1 MTILAPNRPQ
11 IDYTDKDYEALR
23 RALFDFAAL
32 RLPEWTDRN
41 PADFGALMVDLF
53 AYMGDVVL
61 YYQDRLA
68 NESFLET
75 AGERS
80 SVLGHLR
87 LIGYELAPARPAF
100 AELDLTFNPGL
111 VSVIIPTGQQF
122 RAPNPKIPQIFEYNA
137 APLVI
142 TFASDQVE
150 TLASGKLLYRGLPVV
165 QGQTRGPE
173 VIGSSTGEPNQ
184 SFALAVGPV
193 QETSVEV
200 EVNEGAGW
208 VAWDRRDSLLYDL
221 GPDGRLRLSSPGDRV
236 YRLDRDAAGAARV
249 RFGGD
254 GRFGRMP
261 PFGAGNI
268 RARYF
273 AGGGSAGNVASGA
286 VREALVPIANL
297 FLVTNPDPASGG
309 TDAEATEDAVGLGPA
324 AFRARERA
332 VTVEDHATM
341 AFLAGGVA
349 KARARAANW
358 NQIDVFVAPA
368 GPALVPV
375 SESLRRR
382 LLAFFEDRRMAG
394 AMVRILSARAAV
406 VELAAEI
413 AFDQR
418 HRADAVRQAA
428 LDAVNA
434 VLDYSAVDFGQ
445 PVYLGTLHDAILRVE
460 GVRSASIRR
469 FRRAGSAGEAGIE
482 AALKAAGLPGLAQ
495 LPDVLRAALAGQ
507 IEADGRIDL
516 DFDEIPVAGAID
528 LTLVVAAS

>member
-1 MTILAPNRPQ
+1 MAYPAERPQ

-23 RALFDFAAL
+23 RALYDFAAL

-41 PADFGALMVDLF
+41 PSDFGALMVDLF

-68 NESFLET
+68 NEAFLDT
-75 AGERS
+75 AHERA

-87 LIGYELAPARPAF
+87 LIGYELAPAVPAS

-111 VSVIIPTGQQF
+111 VSVIIPTGAKF
-122 RAPNPKIPQIFEYNA
+122 RAPGSDGAQVFEYREP
-137 APLVI
+137 PLTI

-150 TLASGKLLYRGLPVV
+150 TLTSGRHLYRGLPVL
-165 QGQTRGPE
+165 QGETRGPE
-173 VIGSSTGEPNQ
+173 VVGSSTGEPNQ

-193 QETSVEV
+193 LAESLEV

-208 VAWDRRDSLLYDL
+208 VAWDQRDSLLYDI

-236 YRLDRDAAGAARV
+236 FRLDRDAAGGARL

-261 PFGAGNI
+261 AIGVGNI

-273 AGGGSAGNVASGA
+273 MGGGARGNVPSRA
-286 VREALVPIANL
+286 VREGLTPIANL
-297 FLVTNPDPASGG
+297 FQVANPVAAAGG
-309 TDAEATEDAVGLGPA
+309 SDAQSTSDAVRFGPA

-332 VTVEDHATM
+332 VTVEDHAAM

-349 KARARAANW
+349 KARARAASW
-358 NQIDVFVAPA
+358 NRIDVYVAPA
-368 GPALVPV
+368 GPSFAQV
-375 SESLRRR
+375 SESLRRH

-394 AMVRILSARAAV
+394 AVVRILSARPANI
-406 VELAAEI
+406 ELAAEI
-413 AFDQR
+413 AYDQR
-418 HRADAVRQAA
+418 YRADAVRQAVEGA
-428 LDAVNA
+428 LRA
-434 VLDYSAVDFGQ
+434 VLDFAVVDFGQ
-445 PVYLGTLHDAILRVE
+445 PIYLGTLHDAMLRVE

-469 FRRAGSAGEAGIE
+469 FRRVGAAGEAGIE
-482 AALKAAGLPGLAQ
+482 AALQAAGLPTLAM
-495 LPDVLRAALAGQ
+495 LPDALRAALAGQ
-507 IEADGRIDL
+507 IEADGRIEVE
-516 DFDEIPVAGAID
+516 FDEIPVAGTIE
-528 LTLVVAAS
+528 LTLVVAPS